1 MIALLLWLA
10 LGNRTREQAAKASK
24 DKRASWVLAL
34 DQGLFTV
41 TPQGTLLLTEKGKA
55 ELEMARAMT

>member
-1 MIALLLWLA
+1 MIALLLWLS
-10 LGNRTREQAAKASK
+10 LGNRSREQAARSGK

-34 DQGLFTV
+34 DHGLFTV
-41 TPQGTLLLTEKGKA
+41 TPHGTLLLTEKGKA